1 MNWFWGLAVLYLLAI
16 IFFAFKEN
24 SPVLV
29 LSFLNFVI
37 LVIFYVETRKNN
49 YIFRIEN
56 KIDEIE
62 KILKKIDTLRDEQ
75 TSSLIKAFEVEMDLS
90 KYKNDQEDK
99 YRELA
104 KKILQLD
111 NKLNEKY
118 ELLGKS
124 IIRLSKDIKKD

>member
-1 MNWFWGLAVLYLLAI
+1 MKWFWGFAALYALAI
-16 IFFAFKEN
+16 IFFAYKEI
-24 SPVLV
+24 SPVVV

>member
-1 MNWFWGLAVLYLLAI
+1 MKWFWGFAALYALAI
-16 IFFAFKEN
+16 IFFAYKEI
-24 SPVLV
+24 SPVAV
-29 LSFLNFVI
+29 LSFLNLVI
-37 LVIFYVETRKNN
+37 LVMFYVETRKNN